1 MTINHVYAT
10 AIIFVVK
17 VTPQWPV
24 YVLFV
29 VMVKQ
34 NCPKHAFEFLFI
46 SFQTNY
52 YIIHNILYTNLLNTL
67 YIL

>member
-1 MTINHVYAT
+1 MTINHVNAT

-17 VTPQWPV
+17 V